1 MSRAQKYPAPVAG
14 NVPTNVPTMYP
25 WQGKMGENGGKW
37 GKMGEKWGKMGENG
51 EKIRKLGWCNRS
63 PASGHSVGRDPGC
76 LLLHSTIG
84 GGIIPYQGLIVA
96 GVPNINNKA

>member
-1 MSRAQKYPAPVAG
+1 
-14 NVPTNVPTMYP
+14 
-25 WQGKMGENGGKW
+25 MGENRGKW
-37 GKMGEKWGKMGENG
+37 
-51 EKIRKLGWCNRS
+51 EKIRKLGW
-63 PASGHSVGRDPGC
+63 C

>member
-1 MSRAQKYPAPVAG
+1 MG
-14 NVPTNVPTMYP
+14 ENG
-25 WQGKMGENGGKW
+25 GKMGENG
-37 GKMGEKWGKMGENG
+37 EKW

-76 LLLHSTIG
+76 LLLHSTIA